1 MEKKVKILVIEDN
14 NDVRENTSEILELA
28 GFEVS
33 QATNGKQGVEMA
45 LTHLPQIILCD
56 IMMPELDGYGV
67 LHMLSAHPST
77 SMIPFIF
84 LTAKTER
91 TDIRK
96 AMEMGADDYLTKPFG
111 ELELLNAIDCR
122 LKKRGQQQLI
132 FSQSLHKMETLFSGK
147 SGLEELKNLVA
158 QRKIRQVKH
167 KQVIY
172 YDGDSANGI
181 YLVISGNVKTFKV
194 AEDGHEFLTGVY
206 GPDEYFGIAA
216 TLSGEDHKET
226 AEAMKEA
233 RLCLLPKNTID
244 DMIGKFPDVAASFIK
259 LLANNVLSKEEQLLQ
274 LAYHSVR
281 TRMAELLIRLKT
293 KCGSDDLSTMNLS
306 RDTLAGMAGIATE
319 TVSRVLSDFND
330 EGLISKSLNQ
340 ILILDSAAL
349 EKMKN

>member
-1 MEKKVKILVIEDN
+1 MEKKLKILVIEDN
-14 NDVRENTSEILELA
+14 QDIRENTSEILELA
-28 GFEVS
+28 GFEVY
-33 QATNGKQGVEMA
+33 QAANGKQGVEMA
-45 LTHLPQIILCD
+45 FAHLPQVILCD

-67 LHMLSAHPST
+67 LYKLSMQPST

-84 LTAKTER
+84 LTAKTGR

-111 ELELLNAIDCR
+111 DVELLNAINCR
-122 LKKRGQQQLI
+122 LKKKDQQELVL
-132 FSQSLHKMETLFSGK
+132 SQSLDKMETLFSVT
-147 SGLEELKNLVA
+147 SGLEELKNLAA

-172 YDGDSANGI
+172 YNGDNANGI

-226 AEAMKEA
+226 AEAMKEVT
-233 RLCLLPKNTID
+233 LCLLPKNTID
-244 DMIGKFPDVAASFIK
+244 EMIRKYPDVAKSFIK
-259 LLANNVLSKEEQLLQ
+259 ILANNVLSAEEQLLQ

-281 TRMAELLIRLKT
+281 TRMAELLIRLKA

-306 RDTLAGMAGIATE
+306 RDNLAGMAGIATE
-319 TVSRVLSDFND
+319 TVSRILRDFNE
-330 EGLISKSLNQ
+330 EGLISKSLSHIR
-340 ILILDSAAL
+340 ILNSATL
-349 EKMKN
+349 EKMK